1 MKKIIAT
8 LAVLAAASSASAAVF
23 NGNGNTGFG
32 GPVGT
37 GSLTILDDGA
47 GNLTVSNAASVG
59 DNVLV
64 LYIDSIAD
72 GVATTLPL
80 ADFVDGGRRAT
91 SGADTTT
98 RSLVTFP
105 TGFFADR
112 AIVIGGGFS
121 VGFDITNTNSNF
133 AFFSTGGAP
142 TAVFNASQLGLVGT
156 PGQSFNFVGTLISE
170 SAFRSNEAYG
180 VSDAGAANLGF
191 DNPLTFSQSLTYTFV
206 PEPATLGLLAAGALV
221 ALRRRK

>member
-8 LAVLAAASSASAAVF
+8 LAVLAAASSASAAVY

-32 GPVGT
+32 GPVGN
-37 GSLTILDDGA
+37 GVLTITDDGA
-47 GNLTVSNAASVG
+47 GVITVSNSPAVSG
-59 DNVLV
+59 NVLV
-64 LYIDSIAD
+64 LYIDSIAG
-72 GVATTLPL
+72 GVADTSGLT
-80 ADFVDGGRRAT
+80 DFVDGGRRAT

-105 TGFFADR
+105 SGFTADR
-112 AIVIGGGFS
+112 AILIAGFS

-133 AFFSTGGAP
+133 AFFSTGGAS
-142 TAVFNASQLGLVGT
+142 TAVFNASELGLAGT

-170 SAFRSNEAYG
+170 TAFRSNEAYG
-180 VSDAGAANLGF
+180 VSNAGAANLGF
-191 DNPLTFSQSLTYTFV
+191 NDPLTFSQSLTYNFV
-206 PEPATLGLLAAGALV
+206 PEPATLGMLAAGALV